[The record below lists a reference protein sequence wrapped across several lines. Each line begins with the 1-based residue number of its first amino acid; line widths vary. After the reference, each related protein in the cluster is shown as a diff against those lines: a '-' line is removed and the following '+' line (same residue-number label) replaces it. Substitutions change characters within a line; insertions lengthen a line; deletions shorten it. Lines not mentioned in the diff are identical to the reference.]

1 MVFCSFQKR
10 IIEILYNKFGTDNTF
25 DSNEAIETLQSGS
38 KYLRKQP
45 VANIRYYLTQMRKFG
60 VLIVVGQINQQ
71 GRMCINQLNRGFI
84 EKHIQLSY
92 LVKETRE
99 SNECQ
104 QKDLSS
110 VVDVSPDK
118 KFFIGELMFDTLQDA
133 IEHCKKYIIKVK
145 RAKVVW
151 E

>member
-1 MVFCSFQKR
+1 MIFCSFQKR

-25 DSNEAIETLQSGS
+25 DSNEAIEALQDESDYI
-38 KYLRKQP
+38 KKQP
-45 VANIRYYLTQMRKFG
+45 IANIRYYLTQMRKSG

-84 EKHIQLSY
+84 EKHIQLDY
-92 LVKETRE
+92 LLKESRDQRKE
-99 SNECQ
+99 Q

-110 VVDVSPDK
+110 IVDASPDR

-133 IEHCKKYIIKVK
+133 VEHCKKYIIKVK
-145 RAKVVW
+145 RAKVIW

>member
-1 MVFCSFQKR
+1 MIFCSFQKR

-25 DSNEAIETLQSGS
+25 DSNEAIEALQNESD
-38 KYLRKQP
+38 YIRTQP
-45 VANIRYYLTQMRKFG
+45 IANIRYYLTQMRKSG

-84 EKHIQLSY
+84 EKHIQLDY
-92 LVKETRE
+92 LIKETRQPNKE
-99 SNECQ
+99 Q
-104 QKDLSS
+104 QRDLSS
-110 VVDVSPDK
+110 IVDVSPDK

-133 IEHCKKYIIKVK
+133 VEHCRKYIIKEK
-145 RAKVVW
+145 RAKVIW